1 MKNYSTFFFSLL
13 LLLDLSSGLAQN
25 LSKEQ
30 MLDLTPL
37 WQGER
42 FDDGRPKVTQS
53 ILERMKQVSIEEA
66 WVVLKNEGYFNQ
78 FEGNWQPLHD
88 DVPFVGRAL
97 TVQYLPNRPD
107 VSDQIKKMGLAKG
120 EIGNTNSWPIDK
132 LAEYDVYVADGFGK
146 IVDGTLIGDNL
157 GNAIYAKSKTGVVF
171 NASSRDMEGLSQIDG
186 FNAFVKGWDPSFLKE
201 VMLLS
206 INYPIRI
213 GAATV
218 MPGDVVL
225 AKKTGVI
232 FIPAHLAEK
241 VVTTSEIVRL
251 RDLFGITRLKEGI
264 YTPGQIDNK
273 WSEAIEKDFA
283 KWLEDHI
290 DELPLNVQNKLLRI
304 ITDQRFK
311 RSEDNQEVRINFRL
325 ICASSTSLK
334 EDVLKGFKIGADD
347 YLTKPFD
354 SDVLLAKIKA
364 VFNRKAL
371 VQTPKSDVF
380 EFKFGDFT

>member
-132 LAEYDVYVADGFGK
+132 LVEYDVYVADGFGK

-283 KWLEDHI
+283 KWLEDHM
-290 DELPLNVQNKLLRI
+290 DELPV
-304 ITDQRFK
+304 
-311 RSEDNQEVRINFRL
+311 
-325 ICASSTSLK
+325 
-334 EDVLKGFKIGADD
+334 
-347 YLTKPFD
+347 P
-354 SDVLLAKIKA
+354 KA
-364 VFNRKAL
+364 
-371 VQTPKSDVF
+371 QIQ
-380 EFKFGDFT
+380 